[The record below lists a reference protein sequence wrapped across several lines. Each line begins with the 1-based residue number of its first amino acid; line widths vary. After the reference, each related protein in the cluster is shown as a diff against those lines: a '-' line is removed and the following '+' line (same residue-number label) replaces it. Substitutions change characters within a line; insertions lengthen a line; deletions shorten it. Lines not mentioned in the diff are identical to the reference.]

1 VKPQTTSPVSLD
13 VAREADQHD
22 QTATKSL
29 PGTAAPAAGTQ
40 RKYNVDELFG
50 VYPNHYF
57 SKH

>member
-13 VAREADQHD
+13 VAREADRHGQA
-22 QTATKSL
+22 ATNSR

-50 VYPNHYF
+50 VYPHHYF